1 MGRLRTMY
9 VFAWFDSQNYLLTI
23 SRQLSDDSDL
33 DLQRQAE
40 IEAEN
45 AYQEALRKHEEMEF
59 REARDSLVRA
69 AQNTIN
75 DGYSSMPMGYS
86 RRTHVGYSASTRIRV

>member
-1 MGRLRTMY
+1 EGTVVSDGFTDY
-9 VFAWFDSQNYLLTI
+9 
-23 SRQLSDDSDL
+23 LSDDSDF

-59 REARDSLVRA
+59 RQARDSLA
-69 AQNTIN
+69 
-75 DGYSSMPMGYS
+75 GLS
-86 RRTHVGYSASTRIRV
+86 RRPIVPPAGGRSRLRA